1 MRRWWQNALVSI
13 SGHWIY
19 TEIDPTRP
27 VIGSFTVPSD
37 KTFAVLADVDARG
50 VETGGR
56 FEQAALVMA
65 RDGLPWP
72 TGFTPSLTLLK

>member
-1 MRRWWQNALVSI
+1 
-13 SGHWIY
+13 
-19 TEIDPTRP
+19 

>member
-1 MRRWWQNALVSI
+1 
-13 SGHWIY
+13 
-19 TEIDPTRP
+19 

-56 FEQAALVMA
+56 VEQAALVMA
-65 RDGLPWP
+65 RDGPPWP